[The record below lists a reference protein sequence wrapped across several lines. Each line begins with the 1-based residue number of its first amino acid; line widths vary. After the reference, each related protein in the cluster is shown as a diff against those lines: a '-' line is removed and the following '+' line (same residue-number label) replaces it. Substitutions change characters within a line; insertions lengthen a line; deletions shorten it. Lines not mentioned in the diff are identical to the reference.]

1 MEHVATA
8 GLVPTSA
15 RSLRRLKLI
24 QPRSIEATLRALRD
38 ADDPVLLA
46 GGSDLVARFNEGLD
60 PQELVSLAQVAELQ
74 TITADAPS
82 VRIGAMVT
90 HADGSAHAALRR
102 HAPGFAAAWGSI
114 ANPRLRFSA
123 TLGGNIVARRVRYE
137 GAVLLAA
144 AQARLEWA
152 TPQGPRSMTSQALW
166 SDGSLQRALQRSL
179 LTAISIDTADLAAY
193 FYERSMR
200 PLLTFAVGLRWHGD
214 GLHLCCAVAT
224 EYLRPHLLELT
235 LPHRDLARVAR
246 EAREIATAVFA
257 ALPESFAD
265 PSLTALYAR
274 SAGAALLA
282 RRLQGLKSSHT
293 EGTQHG

>member
-1 MEHVATA
+1 MELVAAA

-24 QPRSIEATLRALRD
+24 QPRSIEATLAALRD

-60 PQELVSLAQVAELQ
+60 PQELVTLAQVAELQ
-74 TITADAPS
+74 TITADS
-82 VRIGAMVT
+82 QSLRIGAMVT
-90 HADGSAHAALRR
+90 HADGSGHAALRR
-102 HAPGFAAAWGSI
+102 QAPGFAAAWGGI
-114 ANPRLRFSA
+114 ANPRVRFTA
-123 TLGGNIVARRVRYE
+123 TLGGNIVAQRVRYE
-137 GAVLLAA
+137 AAVLLAA

-152 TPQGPRSMTSQALW
+152 TPQGPRSISPQALW
-166 SDGSLQRALQRSL
+166 SDDSLQRSL

-200 PLLTFAVGLRWHGD
+200 PLLTFAVGLRWRGD

-235 LPHRDLARVAR
+235 LPHSDLAQVAR
-246 EAREIATAVFA
+246 EAREVATAAFTR
-257 ALPESFAD
+257 LPESFAD
-265 PSLTALYAR
+265 PSLTAVYAR

-282 RRLQGLKSSHT
+282 RRLQGLKSSPT
-293 EGTQHG
+293 EGAQHG

>member
-1 MEHVATA
+1 MEFVATA

-15 RSLRRLKLI
+15 RTLRRLKLI
-24 QPRSIEATLRALRD
+24 QPRSIEATLKSLRD

-60 PQELVSLAQVAELQ
+60 PQALISLSQVAELQ
-74 TITADAPS
+74 TITADAQGLH
-82 VRIGAMVT
+82 IGAMVT
-90 HADGSAHAALRR
+90 HAYGSGHAALRQ
-102 HAPGFAAAWGSI
+102 HAPGFAAAWGGI
-114 ANPRLRFSA
+114 ANPRVRFTA

-137 GAVLLAA
+137 AAVLLAA

-152 TPQGPRSMTSQALW
+152 TPEGPRSMTSQSLW
-166 SDGSLQRALQRSL
+166 FDHSLKRSL

-200 PLLTFAVGLRWHGD
+200 PLLTFAVGLRWRGD

-265 PSLTALYAR
+265 PSLTAAYTR

>member
-1 MEHVATA
+1 MELVAAA

-24 QPRSIEATLRALRD
+24 QPRSIEATLAALRD

-60 PQELVSLAQVAELQ
+60 PQELVTLAQVAELQ
-74 TITADAPS
+74 TITADAQGL
-82 VRIGAMVT
+82 RIGAMVT
-90 HADGSAHAALRR
+90 HADGSGHAALRR
-102 HAPGFAAAWGSI
+102 QAPGFAAAWGGI
-114 ANPRLRFSA
+114 ANPRVRFTA
-123 TLGGNIVARRVRYE
+123 TLGGNIVAQRVRYE
-137 GAVLLAA
+137 AAVLLAA

-152 TPQGPRSMTSQALW
+152 TPQGPRSISPQALW
-166 SDGSLQRALQRSL
+166 SDDSLQRSL

-200 PLLTFAVGLRWHGD
+200 PLLTFAVGLRWRGD

-235 LPHRDLARVAR
+235 LPHSDLAQVAR
-246 EAREIATAVFA
+246 EAREVATAAFTR
-257 ALPESFAD
+257 LPESFAD
-265 PSLTALYAR
+265 PSLTAVYAR

-282 RRLQGLKSSHT
+282 RRLQGLKSSPT
-293 EGTQHG
+293 EGAQHG

>member
-1 MEHVATA
+1 MELVVAA

-24 QPRSIEATLRALRD
+24 QPRSIEATLAALRD

-60 PQELVSLAQVAELQ
+60 PQELVTLAQVAELQ
-74 TITADAPS
+74 TITADS
-82 VRIGAMVT
+82 QSLRIGAMVT
-90 HADGSAHAALRR
+90 HADGSGHAALRR
-102 HAPGFAAAWGSI
+102 QAPGFAAAWGGI
-114 ANPRLRFSA
+114 ANPRVRFTA
-123 TLGGNIVARRVRYE
+123 TLGGNIVAQRVRYE
-137 GAVLLAA
+137 AAVLLAA

-152 TPQGPRSMTSQALW
+152 TPQGPRSISPQALW
-166 SDGSLQRALQRSL
+166 SDDSLQRSL

-200 PLLTFAVGLRWHGD
+200 PLLTFAVGLRWRGD

-235 LPHRDLARVAR
+235 LPHSDLAQVAR
-246 EAREIATAVFA
+246 EAREVATAAFTR
-257 ALPESFAD
+257 LPESFAD
-265 PSLTALYAR
+265 PSLTAVYAR

-282 RRLQGLKSSHT
+282 RRLQGLKSSPT
-293 EGTQHG
+293 EGAQHG